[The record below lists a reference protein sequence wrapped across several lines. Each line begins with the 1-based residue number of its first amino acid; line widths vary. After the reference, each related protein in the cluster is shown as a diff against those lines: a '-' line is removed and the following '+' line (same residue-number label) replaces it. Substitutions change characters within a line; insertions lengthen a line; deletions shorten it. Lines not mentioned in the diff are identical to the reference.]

1 MLDMSTQSRRHP
13 LSERGNDCYE
23 TPAVAVDA
31 LLRVEKLPHRIWEPA
46 CGHGNIVNVLRKAGH
61 EVIATDIVDYGIPI
75 TPPGYWGRNFLLE
88 TSVPAGTGAI
98 VTNPPFKIVGK
109 FTRHALDLA
118 PPMIV
123 FLLRLAFMETKGRS
137 SILEGTGLARIHV
150 FRNRLPMMHRAGW
163 QGRKANSGMAFAW
176 FVWERGYT
184 GPTTIDRISWE
195 R

>member
-1 MLDMSTQSRRHP
+1 MLDMSTQSRRHT

-46 CGHGNIVNVLRKAGH
+46 CGHGNIVNVLRRAGH
-61 EVIATDIVDYGIPI
+61 EVIATDIADYGIPI
-75 TPPGYWGRNFLLE
+75 TPPGYWGRDFLLE
-88 TSVPAGTGAI
+88 TSAPAGTGAI
-98 VTNPPFKIVGK
+98 VTNPPFKIVGE

-123 FLLRLAFMETKGRS
+123 FLLRLAFMESKGRS
-137 SILEGTGLARIHV
+137 SILEGAGLARIHV
-150 FRNRLPMMHRAGW
+150 FRKRLPFMHRADW
-163 QGRKANSGMAFAW
+163 KGRKANSGMAFAW

>member
-75 TPPGYWGRNFLLE
+75 TPPGYWGRDFLLE
-88 TSVPAGTGAI
+88 TSAPAGTGAI
-98 VTNPPFKIVGK
+98 VTNPPFAIVGK

-123 FLLRLAFMETKGRS
+123 FLLRLAFMESERRCA
-137 SILEGTGLARIHV
+137 ILEGTGLARVHV
-150 FRNRLPMMHRAGW
+150 FRKRLPMMHRHGW
-163 QGRKANSGMAFAW
+163 DRPLASNSMCFAW
-176 FVWERGYT
+176 FVWPRDWRGD
-184 GPTTIDRISWE
+184 PQIKRIDRA
-195 R
+195 